1 MKTLTHIEF
10 YFTNKAI
17 SLVKVFTN
25 CLWSFKKPIG
35 RSLLFGFFILMDK
48 KIKAGRLAEEPVTRA
63 VFRYSDSGKTT
74 FGISLSFLCLKIFKG
89 VTKRYSATFDSCCG
103 EKLLWNKRRVVSFFG
118 RVKKNRQ
125 QWQRLT
131 NPLFGQNQQA
141 DSCNSGIPFRELC
154 TTKVAHAFFNFCT
167 GVSSA
172 IRGCAGLPSYISY
185 SPHNYTHILSG
196 RSASVHYQGV
206 NE

>member
-1 MKTLTHIEF
+1 MDEVCYLDTAA
-10 YFTNKAI
+10 FTRVS
-17 SLVKVFTN
+17 SL
-25 CLWSFKKPIG
+25 
-35 RSLLFGFFILMDK
+35 RGFLQADWQITAF
-48 KIKAGRLAEEPVTRA
+48 RLS
-63 VFRYSDSGKTT
+63 Y
-74 FGISLSFLCLKIFKG
+74 FKG
-89 VTKRYSATFDSCCG
+89 VTKRYSATLDSCCG

-125 QWQRLT
+125 QWWRCI

-172 IRGCAGLPSYISY
+172 IRGCTGLPSYISY
-185 SPHNYTHILSG
+185 SPHNYTHRLSG